1 MMNADTLAPVTS
13 EKLAQTM
20 QTNPVVVRRIFG
32 GLRDAGFV
40 TSEKGHGG
48 GWKFACDPNKLTLAQ
63 IYKAVGSPSILAI
76 AHRTESPGCLI
87 EQLVNAALNAAMNE
101 AEAVVHTHL
110 EKITLGEL
118 AGDVAL
124 RNAALQKMKSLKGSR
139 YAKHKP

>member
-1 MMNADTLAPVTS
+1 MNADRLAPVTS

-48 GWKFACDPNKLTLAQ
+48 GWRFTCDPDKVTLAQ
-63 IYKAVGSPSILAI
+63 IYRAVGSPSILAM
-76 AHRTESPGCLI
+76 ANRTESPGCLI
-87 EQLVNAALNAAMNE
+87 EQSVNSALDAAMNE
-101 AEAVVHTHL
+101 AEAVVRAQL

-118 AGDVAL
+118 AADVAV
-124 RNAALQKMKSLKGSR
+124 RNAVVRQTEG
-139 YAKHKP
+139 

>member
-1 MMNADTLAPVTS
+1 MMNADRLAPVTS

-48 GWKFACDPNKLTLAQ
+48 GWRFACDPDKVTLAQ
-63 IYKAVGSPSILAI
+63 IYRAVGSPSILAM
-76 AHRTESPGCLI
+76 ANRTESPGCLI
-87 EQLVNAALNAAMNE
+87 EQSVNSALDAAMNE
-101 AEAVVHTHL
+101 AEAVVRAQL

-118 AGDVAL
+118 AADVAV
-124 RNAALQKMKSLKGSR
+124 RNAVVRQTEG
-139 YAKHKP
+139 